1 MSTVLRVRYTSVL
14 LLLCRTLLTFTKM
27 KKRNGGC
34 GGLAGPVSNPSLKTN
49 RGCCWHVYVLVGVVA
64 VVCYVN
70 GLSGDFVHDDI
81 PAVTLNKDV
90 LALSPIGHVFRNDFW
105 GTPMADVNSHKS
117 YRPLTTLTF
126 R

>member
-1 MSTVLRVRYTSVL
+1 MSTVLRERYTSVL